1 MIATIGV
8 PIELN
13 PICHRAQTS
22 PAQSALMKFKDPLRS
37 EECHFVHILQIQ
49 GSPLPP
55 PESLSFLYPHL
66 HMINLLISSNQY
78 IKQFSVFI
86 NRSRYS
92 ATALL
97 YKSPIGSFLSKASR
111 YMCTI
116 VNSVLPCRNLFCHQI
131 SLS

>member
-1 MIATIGV
+1 MLFIC
-8 PIELN
+8 PIRIIKVHPKPNSSVKQL
-13 PICHRAQTS
+13 S
-22 PAQSALMKFKDPLRS
+22 
-37 EECHFVHILQIQ
+37 HILFIYYK
-49 GSPLPP
+49 STAL
-55 PESLSFLYPHL
+55 LYPTGEPFF
-66 HMINLLISSNQY
+66 MSTPPYAYDSSLNIVNYY
-78 IKQFSVFI
+78 IKQFSVFV

-97 YKSPIGSFLSKASR
+97 HKSPSGPFFVESIKI